1 MSEPVKFNP
10 EALPR
15 PTGYTHGIVTQG
27 GRLLF
32 VAGQIGCGSDGVV
45 VPGGLVAQFDKAVE
59 NILTVVRAA
68 GGAPHSI
75 TRMTIYTSDMAGY
88 RSSLPE
94 LGAVW
99 RPRMG
104 KHYPVMAVLEVKSLF
119 DPGAIVE
126 IEATAV
132 LA

>member
-1 MSEPVKFNP
+1 MNEHTKLNP
-10 EALPR
+10 GTLPP
-15 PTGYTHGIVTQG
+15 PTGYTHGIVAQG

-32 VAGQIGCGSDGVV
+32 VAGQIGCGKDGLV

-68 GGAPHSI
+68 GGAPESI

-88 RSSLPE
+88 RARLAE
-94 LGAVW
+94 LGSVW

-104 KHYPVMAVLEVKSLF
+104 RHYPVMAVVEVKSLF
-119 DPGAIVE
+119 DPGAVVE

-132 LA
+132 LP

>member
-1 MSEPVKFNP
+1 MSAYESFNP
-10 EALPR
+10 ESLPR
-15 PTGYTHGIVTQG
+15 PHGYTHGILAPA

-32 VAGQIGCGSDGVV
+32 VAGQIGCDRDGKV

-59 NILTVVRAA
+59 NILTVVTAA
-68 GGAPHSI
+68 GGTPDMI
-75 TRMTIYTSDMAGY
+75 TRMTIYTADMAAY
-88 RSSLPE
+88 RSSLVA

-119 DPGAIVE
+119 DAAAVVE

-132 LA
+132 LR